1 MVGIPTLQSEE
12 TECSS
17 FSCVLSS
24 HSLGFPR
31 HRAGNL
37 EFQSSGCSRN
47 IKISSPMC
55 RCGLALILHGSAALG
70 MQGSDE
76 SCPLHTHLL
85 PGVCLPPDSPGS
97 PKGSLQTWQAK
108 IPQKKKKKKREAAE
122 GRSRALCFPNSSEKS
137 WKEITHPICAFLS
150 RKEGFNLH
158 KLKHKLDK

>member
-55 RCGLALILHGSAALG
+55 RCGLALILPGSAALG

-108 IPQKKKKKKREAAE
+108 IPQKKKRKKERLQRGGAE
-122 GRSRALCFPNSSEKS
+122 PCVFQTAPKNLGRRSHTPFVPSSPERKAL
-137 WKEITHPICAFLS
+137 ICI
-150 RKEGFNLH
+150 N
-158 KLKHKLDK
+158 

>member
-55 RCGLALILHGSAALG
+55 RCGLALILPGSAALG

-108 IPQKKKKKKREAAE
+108 IPQKKKKKRERGCRGEEQSPVFSKQLRKILE
-122 GRSRALCFPNSSEKS
+122 GDHTPHLCLPLQKGR
-137 WKEITHPICAFLS
+137 L
-150 RKEGFNLH
+150 
-158 KLKHKLDK
+158 